1 MIGVNPYEYLKA
13 VLAQLP
19 ATADA
24 EVRNLTPAYWAKV
37 HSPPK
42 KNRESPKNRPYP

>member
-24 EVRNLTPAYWAKV
+24 EVKNLTPANWAKV
-37 HSPPK
+37 DPPK
-42 KNRESPKNRPYP
+42 AQRVA